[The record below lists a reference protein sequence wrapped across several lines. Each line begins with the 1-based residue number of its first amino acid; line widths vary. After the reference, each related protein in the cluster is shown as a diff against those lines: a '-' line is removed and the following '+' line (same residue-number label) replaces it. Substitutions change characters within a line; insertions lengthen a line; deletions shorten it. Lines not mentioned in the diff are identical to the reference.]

1 MTSTD
6 ELLNALRVAAKENAH
21 LQKEIAALRR
31 RDAEPIAIVGMGC
44 RYPGDVN
51 SRAALW
57 ELVVTKRD
65 VVDGFP
71 RDRGWRSD
79 LYDPTGG
86 AGRSFTRSGG
96 FLYNAGDFDAGFFG
110 IGPREA
116 EAMDPQQRI
125 VLEVAW
131 EALEDAGIDPVSLR
145 GSDTGVFTGVMHHD
159 YAGIGGAGSLVSGR
173 LAYVLGLEG
182 PAVSVDTAC
191 SSSLVAI
198 HQACVALRRGEC
210 AVALAGGVTIM
221 ATPWLFVEFT
231 RQRALSADGRCKS
244 FAESADG
251 VGWGEG
257 AGVLVLERLS
267 DARARGHRILGVV
280 RGSAVNQD
288 GASNGLTAPNG
299 PSQERVIRAALANA
313 GLTAVDVDLVEGHGT
328 GTALGD
334 PIEAQALL
342 ATYGQG
348 RSEPVWLGSVK
359 SNMGHTQ
366 AAAGVAGVIKVV
378 EAMRRG
384 VMPATLHVD
393 VPSSHVDWSVGDV
406 RLLTESRLWTSVGRP
421 RRAGV
426 SSFGISG
433 TNAHLIVE
441 EAPAEL
447 VSPVVGDGLASP
459 VAAGGWVSQSGT
471 RRASQVGTESPLLE
485 PGTES
490 LLLESG
496 TEWVLPQ
503 ADTGSP
509 LRAGAGFA
517 VVPWLISARSA
528 EAVVAQADRLSTLG
542 SASVLDVGFSLA
554 TTRAHLPWRAA
565 VLDRS
570 ELGAVVPRRV
580 VGGKTVFV
588 FSGQG
593 AQYAGMGRE
602 LFEAFPAFA
611 ESVRQVCDPAW
622 LFDPDTDL
630 DRTDNTQLGVFAV
643 EVALARLLESW
654 GVTPDLVIGHSIG
667 EITAAHVAGV
677 LSLEDAVR
685 LVAARGRLMA
695 ALPAG
700 GAMLAIEVDE
710 IGVGA
715 DLPDGV
721 SVAAIN
727 APGSVVVSGPEA
739 GIAELEARWVD
750 RRTRRL
756 TVSHAFHSVLM
767 EPMLDEFGRVVADS
781 TFRSPHI
788 PIASNLTG
796 AVESDLLVD
805 PKYWVRQVREP
816 VRFADG
822 ITTLRQAGGTRFLEI
837 GPDAVLAG
845 LIDAEAVVAT
855 QRRGRDQVETLVR
868 AVAEAHCAGV
878 DVDWAE
884 FYAGTGARR
893 VDLPTYA
900 FQRQRYW
907 LSPAEP
913 ASDAVGFGQ
922 ECVDHPLLSTMVSL
936 VGSGERVVTG
946 RLSVV
951 SQPWL
956 ADHVVFGSVLLP
968 GTGLVELVL
977 AAGRL
982 VGCPGIEELVLESPL
997 VFDAEVAV
1005 AVQVEIAA
1013 PDERGHRAV
1022 VVYSRPDSDREPPS
1036 WKRHATGSVA
1046 PAGSVRPPS
1055 PEAQWAPADAEPVPV
1070 ADLYAELAD
1079 LGYEYGP
1086 AFQSVQAAWRRGDE
1100 IYVELDAASAD
1111 LETGVWVHPA
1121 LLDAAFHVAIAAA
1134 GDLLEPGKVLLPFVF
1149 QGVSVA
1155 RTGGSRM
1162 RVRLRRD
1169 GDRLAAAVT
1178 DGVGQPLA
1186 TIESVRVAAVSRKQL
1201 AAYGNQDALFAVEW
1215 HPVPAAAT
1223 QSGPVWGIGDP
1234 SQDLGVAMGWFADV
1248 ASVAAAVSNASRPRA
1263 VVLPCRKGV
1272 GATAARDVAVAT
1284 VQVLQE
1290 WVRHAELASIPLVVV
1305 TEGAVATGAADTL
1318 PGIAQAPVWG
1328 LLRSAQLEYPGRF
1341 VIVDVDGSGAEKV
1354 WPIAMS
1360 GMESQLAVRN
1370 GRVLS
1375 PRLVPADIEPDSS
1388 MQWDTGG
1395 TVLITGG
1402 GGALGIAVARH
1413 LVLQHGM
1420 RHLVLASRRGS
1431 ATDNAGQVTAEL
1443 AEYGAHVRWVACD
1456 VTDRSSIAQA
1466 LANIDR
1472 AHPLTAVVH
1481 AAGVLDDGVIAT
1493 LTPDRIEKVLAP
1505 KAEGAW
1511 HLHELTRDLELAG
1524 FVLFSSVAG
1533 TIGAP
1538 GQANYAAANAFLDA
1552 LAEYRRARGLPGRS
1566 VAWGLWDLTEGMAGS
1581 LDKTGRE
1588 RLRRGGLAA
1597 MTPSEALSLW
1607 DATMTDGHAAVVAA
1621 RFDRP
1626 GMQAQA
1632 AALGAVPPIL
1642 RGLVHVPAA
1651 SSLDG
1656 APSAQAAARLAER
1669 LSVLSGDERRRLLS
1683 DLVCTHAAAV
1693 LGHPGPEA
1701 IDPELSFLD
1710 LGFDSLAA
1718 VELRN
1723 RLAHASGLT
1732 LPATAAFDY
1741 PTPTTLAA
1749 HLAAQLST
1757 DHTERSFEQALEAL
1771 ATQFDTMPIT
1781 TEDRRRSA
1789 KRLRR
1794 LLADLEDG
1802 GSEPTGDRDDDIRSA
1817 TEDELFELLDGELG

>member
-44 RYPGDVN
+44 RYPGEVN

-57 ELVVTKRD
+57 ELVATKRD

-71 RDRGWRSD
+71 RDRGWRPD
-79 LYDPTGG
+79 LHDPTGG

-96 FLYNAGDFDAGFFG
+96 FLYDAGDFDAGFFG

-131 EALEDAGIDPVSLR
+131 EALEDAGIDPMSLR
-145 GSDTGVFTGVMHHD
+145 GSDSGVFTGVMHHD
-159 YAGIGGAGSLVSGR
+159 YAGVGGAGSLVSGR

-210 AVALAGGVTIM
+210 AVALAGGVTVM
-221 ATPWLFVEFT
+221 ATPWLFIEFT

-244 FAESADG
+244 YAESADG
-251 VGWGEG
+251 VGWSEG

-267 DARARGHRILGVV
+267 DALANGHRVLGVV

-299 PSQERVIRAALANA
+299 PSQERVIRAALASA
-313 GLTAVDVDLVEGHGT
+313 GLTAGDVDVVEGHGT
-328 GTALGD
+328 GTTLGD

-342 ATYGQG
+342 ATYG
-348 RSEPVWLGSVK
+348 RDRNRPVWLGSIK
-359 SNMGHTQ
+359 SNMGHSQ
-366 AAAGVAGVIKVV
+366 AAAGVAGVIKMV

-393 VPSSHVDWSVGDV
+393 APSSHVDWDSGGVA
-406 RLLTESRLWTSVGRP
+406 LLTEARAWESVGRP
-421 RRAGV
+421 RRAAV

-433 TNAHLIVE
+433 TNAHVIVE
-441 EAPAEL
+441 EAPVE
-447 VSPVVGDGLASP
+447 S
-459 VAAGGWVSQSGT
+459 AAQAGT
-471 RRASQVGTESPLLE
+471 RRATQAGTESAQLAPR
-485 PGTES
+485 TES
-490 LLLESG
+490 LLQAG
-496 TEWVLPQ
+496 TWGAPPQ
-503 ADTGSP
+503 VDTGSP
-509 LRAGAGFA
+509 LRAGLGSA
-517 VVPWLISARSA
+517 VVPWLISGRSA
-528 EAVVAQADRLSTLG
+528 EAVVAQADRLSGLG
-542 SASVLDVGFSLA
+542 AESVLDVGFSLA
-554 TTRAHLPWRAA
+554 TTRAHLPWRAV

-580 VGGKTVFV
+580 VAGKTVFV
-588 FSGQG
+588 FTGQG

-602 LFEAFPAFA
+602 LFEAFPVFA

-622 LFDPDTDL
+622 LFDSDTDL
-630 DRTDNTQLGVFAV
+630 DRTDNTQLGVFAI
-643 EVALARLLESW
+643 EVALTRLLESW
-654 GVTPDLVIGHSIG
+654 GVVPDLVIGHSVG
-667 EITAAHVAGV
+667 EISAAYVAGV
-677 LSLEDAVR
+677 LSLEDAVL
-685 LVAARGRLMA
+685 LVGARGRLMA
-695 ALPAG
+695 GLPAG
-700 GAMLAIEVDE
+700 GAMLAVEIDVSENIDKVDPVGE
-710 IGVGA
+710 SGVLV
-715 DLPDGV
+715 DLPDAV

-739 GIAELEARWVD
+739 GIAELEKRWAN

-767 EPMLDEFGRVVADS
+767 EPMLDEFRRVMADL
-781 TFRSPHI
+781 TLQSPQI

-796 AVESDLLVD
+796 AVESDLLMD
-805 PKYWVRQVREP
+805 PRYWVRQVREP

-822 ITTLRQAGGTRFLEI
+822 ISTLRQAGGTRFVEI

-878 DVDWAE
+878 DVDWVE

-907 LSPAEP
+907 LSPTAP
-913 ASDAVGFGQ
+913 VADAAGFGQ
-922 ECVDHPLLSTMVSL
+922 ECVDHPLLSTVVSL
-936 VGSGERVVTG
+936 VGSGGCVVTG

-968 GTGLVELVL
+968 GTGLVELVSV
-977 AAGRL
+977 AGRL
-982 VGCPGIEELVLESPL
+982 VDCPRIEELVLESPL
-997 VFDAEVAV
+997 VFDAGVGMAI
-1005 AVQVEIAA
+1005 QLEIAA
-1013 PDERGHRAV
+1013 PDERGHCAV
-1022 VVYSRPDSDREPPS
+1022 VVYARPDSDHEPSS
-1036 WKRHATGSVA
+1036 WNRHATGSVA
-1046 PAGSVRPPS
+1046 PAGSVRPALPQ
-1055 PEAQWAPADAEPVPV
+1055 AQWAPADAVPVPV
-1070 ADLYAELAD
+1070 ADLYAALAD

-1086 AFQSVQAAWRRGDE
+1086 AFRNVQAAWQRGDE
-1100 IYVELDAASAD
+1100 IYVEIEAPSAE
-1111 LETGVWVHPA
+1111 LETGGWVHPA

-1134 GDLLEPGKVLLPFVF
+1134 GDLLEPGKVLLPFAF
-1149 QGVSVA
+1149 HGVSVA
-1155 RTGGSRM
+1155 RTGASRL

-1169 GDRLAAAVT
+1169 GDHLAATVT

-1201 AAYGNQDALFAVEW
+1201 AALGNRDALFAVAW
-1215 HPVPAAAT
+1215 HPVTAVAT
-1223 QSGPVWGIGDP
+1223 LSGSVWGIGDP
-1234 SQDLGVAMGWFADV
+1234 SQDLGVAVQWFADV
-1248 ASVAAAVSNASRPRA
+1248 ASVAAAMPDTSGPLA
-1263 VVLPCRKGV
+1263 VILPCRKGV
-1272 GATAARDVAVAT
+1272 GAVAARDIAVAT
-1284 VQVLQE
+1284 MQVLQE
-1290 WVRHAELASIPLVVV
+1290 WVRHAELASIPLVLV

-1318 PGIAQAPVWG
+1318 PGIAQAAVWG

-1341 VIVDVDGSGAEKV
+1341 AIVDIDGTGAENV

-1360 GMESQLAVRN
+1360 GTEWQLAVRN

-1375 PRLVPADIEPDSS
+1375 PRLLPADIEPDSGVR
-1388 MQWDTGG
+1388 WDPDG

-1402 GGALGIAVARH
+1402 GGALGLAVARH
-1413 LVLQHGM
+1413 LVRQHGM
-1420 RHLVLASRRGS
+1420 RHLVLASRRGN
-1431 ATDNAGQVTAEL
+1431 ATESAGQVTAEL

-1456 VTDRSSIAQA
+1456 VTDRSSIAQTI
-1466 LANIDR
+1466 ANIDA

-1481 AAGVLDDGVIAT
+1481 AAGILDDGVLAT
-1493 LTPDRIEKVLAP
+1493 LTPDRIEQVLAP
-1505 KAEGAW
+1505 KVDGAW

-1552 LAEYRRARGLPGRS
+1552 LAEYRRARGLPGCS

-1607 DATMTDGHAAVVAA
+1607 DATMTDGRAAIVAA

-1626 GMQAQA
+1626 GMQSQA

-1642 RGLVHVPAA
+1642 RGLVRVPAPP
-1651 SSLDG
+1651 SLDG

-1669 LSVLSGDERRRLLS
+1669 LSGLSGDERQRLLS
-1683 DLVCTHAAAV
+1683 DLVCTQVAAV
-1693 LGHPGPEA
+1693 LGHPGPDA
-1701 IDPELSFLD
+1701 VDPELSFQE

-1723 RLAHASGLT
+1723 RLAHASGRT

-1749 HLAAQLST
+1749 HLAAELST
-1757 DHTERSFEQALEAL
+1757 EHTEHSFEQALEAL
-1771 ATQFDTMPIT
+1771 ASRFDTMPIT

-1802 GSEPTGDRDDDIRSA
+1802 GSEPIGDRDDDIRSA
-1817 TEDELFELLDGELG
+1817 SEDELFELLDGELG